1 MEVVEEDTVLVVTPQ
16 VEVQV
21 DIQCPVTGV
30 EVHLHIQEVIVA
42 VVTTVVVITGHTAIH
57 RQQEDILILSS
68 TMIIIM
74 GMVVEDITLAVQRGI
89 EVVQLVD

>member
-16 VEVQV
+16 VEVQA

-30 EVHLHIQEVIVA
+30 EVRLHIQEVIVA
-42 VVTTVVVITGHTAIH
+42 VVITGHTVIH

-74 GMVVEDITLAVQRGI
+74 GMIVEDITLAVQRDI